1 MFLPQL
7 ARAER
12 VAFIN
17 LAQLLIKADDK
28 ITSQE
33 ETFINYYIYEAK
45 LEASDI
51 DPQAQLDAQL
61 AKLQAS
67 STTVKKIVLVELM
80 ALALT
85 DNEYADEEQQFMQKI
100 GTGLGL
106 DDDVIA
112 AALEKTKE
120 FHQAYLEL
128 NAFAHQ
134 P

>member
-61 AKLQAS
+61 AK
-67 STTVKKIVLVELM
+67 I
-80 ALALT
+80 
-85 DNEYADEEQQFMQKI
+85 
-100 GTGLGL
+100 TGILHYG
-106 DDDVIA
+106 
-112 AALEKTKE
+112 KE
-120 FHQAYLEL
+120 NCVSRAHGFGAY
-128 NAFAHQ
+128 
-134 P
+134 

>member
-33 ETFINYYIYEAK
+33 ETFINYYIYEEK

-51 DPQAQLDAQL
+51 DPQA
-61 AKLQAS
+61 
-67 STTVKKIVLVELM
+67 
-80 ALALT
+80 
-85 DNEYADEEQQFMQKI
+85 
-100 GTGLGL
+100 
-106 DDDVIA
+106 
-112 AALEKTKE
+112 
-120 FHQAYLEL
+120 
-128 NAFAHQ
+128 
-134 P
+134 